1 MLVIIENKEYELIW
15 FKSKL
20 TNQTVQ
26 MCGYAFAR
34 NYLAVSGSDHN
45 YRIYNT
51 LSGEPIIRGRF
62 LELKEVLKFAQI
74 LETMYQNWFDI
85 WEAYPKADLI
95 SWCKYSVDDGA
106 KMFEMVEILDELET
120 ISHNDVIEAYKQ
132 AKILAERWK
141 V

>member
-1 MLVIIENKEYELIW
+1 MLVTVDKKEYELIW
-15 FKSKL
+15 FRSKQ

-26 MCGYAFAR
+26 MCGYSFAR
-34 NYLAVSGSDHN
+34 NYLAVSGSGHS

-62 LELKEVLKFAQI
+62 LELKEALKFAQI
-74 LETMYQNWFDI
+74 LETMYLDWFEI

-106 KMFEMVEILDELET
+106 KMFELVTLLDKLET
-120 ISHNDVIEAYKQ
+120 ISHQDVLDNYKQ
-132 AKILAERWK
+132 AKILSERWRA
-141 V
+141 